1 MVGGPQPAVRPVC
14 RAAGVDGLAG
24 LVSSVAEALRD
35 GDAVMVAEESEPA
48 RVVTRYDL
56 SGFLSEDARLVAG
69 RPPGKLVRVANRMNS
84 EAVLGSVG
92 EPHGNALRHVIS
104 GSALMHGISR
114 VPFRAPCSAN

>member
-1 MVGGPQPAVRPVC
+1 
-14 RAAGVDGLAG
+14 
-24 LVSSVAEALRD
+24 
-35 GDAVMVAEESEPA
+35 MVAEESEPA

-104 GSALMHGISR
+104 RSALMHGISR
-114 VPFRAPCSAN
+114 VPYRAPCSAN